1 MERTN
6 KQKLQNHKNAKQPIT
21 EDENVAPS
29 AVPSTNADY
38 TLPQHQRQ
46 AAFSLLWLFVFSCCM
61 FTLPFGT
68 FFGVR
73 HFVQTHY
80 ADATQFTVTAYSV
93 LATVLT
99 VNVIIA
105 AYALVAYHETE
116 YDNEG
121 RVVDQS
127 KTPDAPLGGGGGN
140 KASTVSRQKARKEL

>member
-1 MERTN
+1 MERNN
-6 KQKLQNHKNAKQPIT
+6 KQKLQNNKNAKLGS
-21 EDENVAPS
+21 EDATVAPS
-29 AVPSTNADY
+29 TTNVDY

-46 AAFSLLWLFVFSCCM
+46 AAFSLLWLFVFSCFM
-61 FTLPFGT
+61 FTLPFGA

-80 ADATQFTVTAYSV
+80 ADASQFAVTAYSV

-105 AYALVAYHETE
+105 VYALVAYHETE
-116 YDNEG
+116 YDDEG

-127 KTPDAPLGGGGGN
+127 KTPDAPLGGGGGGGN
-140 KASTVSRQKARKEL
+140 KAITMSKRKAQKEQ